1 MCHERKFGF
10 SFTFVS
16 CCPVSVQK
24 DELHLASAWSRARCC
39 PQGPSFFK
47 WFSEQCLENQRSD
60 CTECC
65 DSYSGFLPGPASV
78 SFGCDNVQKDLKP
91 SWGGW
96 EGNEEERAIWPWQN
110 PPPSRNCL
118 PLRQALLQAH
128 LQVAGAAVTRGHP
141 SSVCKG
147 ELFNSVWTWT
157 HKPGIWGKLQTTLC
171 ESWWLFVFWDP
182 SCTDQA
188 QIFQS

>member
-96 EGNEEERAIWPWQN
+96 GRGWGGEGNLAMTKSSSQQKLPSSETGSSTSTSAGSWGSCDTGSPILCVQGRAI
-110 PPPSRNCL
+110 
-118 PLRQALLQAH
+118 
-128 LQVAGAAVTRGHP
+128 
-141 SSVCKG
+141 
-147 ELFNSVWTWT
+147 
-157 HKPGIWGKLQTTLC
+157 
-171 ESWWLFVFWDP
+171 
-182 SCTDQA
+182 
-188 QIFQS
+188 